1 MTGTRPAELLRHLE
15 QPGADDR
22 ALVNR
27 YASHNDQAAFA
38 ELVRRHGPLVWAA
51 CLRVAGHRQDAEDA
65 FQAAFLV
72 LVRRCAAIRNLDLLG
87 NWLYGVAVRVAMKA
101 RRSAARRRA
110 REVQV
115 PTMPDPPSPAVEADT
130 DLGPVLDE
138 ELAALPAWY
147 RDAVVLCDLRGV
159 SRDEAARL
167 LGVPEGTLSSRLA
180 NGRKRLAARLAKRG
194 VALSAAAVPSAL
206 GQGARAAVPPELVAA
221 VCRVAN
227 GSAVPL
233 DVTRLARGEFTMT
246 TKLLLGVAGAV
257 LLAAGAVFATQTTD
271 PPKPGAPPKPPVVA
285 KGDPTTEQKPDPDA
299 KSAEKVVLAAQP
311 RMRVARDYP
320 LAQAYSIRWSQD
332 GNLVAI
338 DGVLRIDV
346 LGQRLVLLL
355 TPDPTDEAHMQ
366 LPLEDAH
373 QLVGFSPGGKD
384 ILTDQRERG
393 LVSGLHRLRYI
404 PVTLTG
410 KTVAVG
416 EAQARTVDLDAGDT
430 HGYAFAADGK
440 TFRTLAFTTAAGGG
454 IRKITVTAV
463 DAATG
468 KTLKTLLTAEGEF
481 DGYGLS
487 RHGDRLGV
495 VTAAGDVAVFDVDS
509 GKRLWSKE
517 KQITYPAGLPNE
529 RGQFSVVFSPDG
541 KRLVVVGGQR
551 MRPVV
556 FDAEKG
562 EALPKLENIEYAE
575 ALADPACL
583 SRDGRLLVLHGL
595 QFVAT
600 RNKLGNPV
608 EWSPRGAF
616 LCVWDTDT
624 GTLLKQ
630 WNHRPTAVAFH
641 PSKPIL
647 AIVEANGENKSRL
660 GLWDF
665 AAEVEKK

>member
-130 DLGPVLDE
+130 DLGAVLDE

-227 GSAVPL
+227 GSAVPPP
-233 DVTRLARGEFTMT
+233 VTRLASGDFAM
-246 TKLLLGVAGAV
+246 TKLLFGLAGAV
-257 LLAAGAVFATQTTD
+257 VAAIGAVYATQAAD
-271 PPKPGAPPKPPVVA
+271 PPKPTDPPRPASVA
-285 KGDPTTEQKPDPDA
+285 RGDPAVEQKPDPEA
-299 KSAEKVVLAAQP
+299 KPVGKAAYTTQP
-311 RMRVARDYP
+311 KLRVARDYKIGNVYA
-320 LAQAYSIRWSQD
+320 LEWSPD
-332 GNLVAI
+332 GNILAVAGSAKEYLVQV
-338 DGVLRIDV
+338 DGPFEPDGNTASLRP
-346 LGQRLVLLL
+346 GQIALEATSRFVGF
-355 TPDPTDEAHMQ
+355 TPDGRE
-366 LPLEDAH
+366 
-373 QLVGFSPGGKD
+373 LV
-384 ILTDQRERG
+384 TEQRERE
-393 LVSGLHRLRYI
+393 LVSGHHRLRYWVQE
-404 PVTLTG
+404 PPMKGSETFPKV
-410 KTVAVG
+410 V
-416 EAQARTVDLDAGDT
+416 RTVDLDAGDT

-440 TFRTLAFTTAAGGG
+440 TFRTIAYERDGSGAAT
-454 IRKITVTAV
+454 KFAVQEV

-468 KTLKTLLTAEGEF
+468 KTLKTLLRAEGGF
-481 DGYGLS
+481 RRYALS
-487 RHGDRLGV
+487 DH
-495 VTAAGDVAVFDVDS
+495 
-509 GKRLWSKE
+509 GKRLSLLDVKGTLAVHDVDTGKSLWTKSLE
-517 KQITYPAGLPNE
+517 EQPGREGDIRSL
-529 RGQFSVVFSPDG
+529 QFSPDG
-541 KRLVVVGGQR
+541 RRLAVFGGETPYR
-551 MRPVV
+551 LY
-556 FDAEKG
+556 DATTGKPLAKFEKG
-562 EALPKLENIEYAE
+562 EEFPYPGASSFTA
-575 ALADPACL
+575 
-583 SRDGRLLVLHGL
+583 DGRLLAASLDQG
-595 QFVAT
+595 T
-600 RNKLGNPV
+600 SGPP
-608 EWSPRGAF
+608 EY
-616 LCVWDTDT
+616 LCVWDCNT
-624 GTLLKQ
+624 GKLLKK
-630 WNHRPTAVAFH
+630 WDRKVLVAFH

-647 AIVEANGENKSRL
+647 AIIEANGENKSRL